1 MKRNHSIIVVTI
13 QIKARSE
20 SERFRFFFKYFL
32 EFEIFII
39 QGLIQFNRIE
49 KKKIFFKYIFYR
61 LLSKIFNRNSKIK
74 TIK

>member
-49 KKKIFFKYIFYR
+49 KKNFFLNIFFIDYYQKYLIETQ
-61 LLSKIFNRNSKIK
+61 K
-74 TIK
+74 

>member
-49 KKKIFFKYIFYR
+49 KKKFFLNIFFIDYYQKYLIETQ
-61 LLSKIFNRNSKIK
+61 K
-74 TIK
+74 